1 MEYKVDDYHV
11 YLSREPIAVSAD
23 LPEPVNFTT
32 QESSGGTSDVST
44 SDAATT
50 SGKGKKVSALFT
62 CYGPESNGRWKKP
75 NGTGVFADGG
85 NADAALA
92 RGDLCC
98 AGPSVFGRGKIA
110 KYPFG
115 TRIQILGT
123 GTDQDGKIYTVRDHG
138 GAIKISG
145 DVWHFDLLMTASQ
158 RKKFGKRN
166 GQAIIL
172 ED

>member
-1 MEYKVDDYHV
+1 MEYKADDYPV

-23 LPEPVNFTT
+23 LPEPVNLTT
-32 QESSGGTSDVST
+32 QDAAGGTSSG
-44 SDAATT
+44 STT
-50 SGKGKKVSALFT
+50 SGEGRKVSALFT
-62 CYGPESNGRWKKP
+62 CYGPESNGKWKKP

-98 AGPSVFGRGKIA
+98 AGPPIFGKGKKA
-110 KYPFG
+110 AYPFG

-123 GTDQDGKIYTVRDHG
+123 GTDQDGKIYTVRDRG
-138 GAIKISG
+138 GAIKIEG
-145 DVWHFDLLMTASQ
+145 GVWHFDLLMSASQ
-158 RKKFGKRN
+158 RKAFGKHS